1 MHRKLKTPCIG
12 ICSTTYGDVVC
23 RGCKRFLHEIIDWNK
38 YQDEQQ
44 RIVLERL
51 ELLLAQVVQNRVFI
65 SDMFLLEDR
74 LRLYAIPYNSDANPY
89 CWVHSLLNHG
99 ATKIKNLFDCGILVS
114 ANSQDLT
121 LTQLRDAIDED
132 FFTLSEAH
140 YDRYFSTSRL
150 LKFD

>member
-38 YQDEQQ
+38 YKDEEQ

-51 ELLLAQVVQNRVFI
+51 EAMLEQVVKNRVFI
-65 SDMFLLEDR
+65 SDIFLLEDR
-74 LRLYAIPYNSDANPY
+74 LRLYEIPYNSDASPY

-99 ATKIKNLFDCGILVS
+99 ATKIKNLFDCGIVALGDS
-114 ANSQDLT
+114 EFLT
-121 LTQLRDAIDED
+121 LIQLRDAIDED

-140 YDRYFSTSRL
+140 YDRYFSPARV

>member
-38 YQDEQQ
+38 YQDDEQ

-51 ELLLAQVVQNRVFI
+51 ELMLEQVVKNRIFI
-65 SDMFLLEDR
+65 SDIFLLEDR
-74 LRLYAIPYNSDANPY
+74 LGLYEIPYNMEANQY

-99 ATKIKNLFDCGILVS
+99 ATKIKSLFDCGIVALGDS
-114 ANSQDLT
+114 EFLSI
-121 LTQLRDAIDED
+121 TQLRDAIDED
-132 FFTLSEAH
+132 FFALSEAH
-140 YDRYFSTSRL
+140 YDRYFSASRV